1 MELTINK
8 NDNHIHHIQ
17 DKKILELFSFNTLPL
32 KNKWG
37 KDE

>member
-17 DKKILELFSFNTLPL
+17 DKKFWYYFHPILLPI